1 MQVIKTN
8 HPVVQVKDVI
18 LGEGM
23 PKICLPVVGKTEEEI
38 LKTVEHYESLSNW
51 DILEVRL
58 DYYEGLAFGDSVELL
73 GKIRHETTRP
83 ILATIRTRQE
93 GGEADLDDDHYS
105 LALTSIITS
114 HTADM
119 VDIEASHTHG
129 VVLSLCDLCEEHD
142 VVSIISSHNFEET
155 PSNDDMR
162 EMLSTMHVLGGD
174 ILKLAVMPHD
184 RIDVMRL
191 MKVTTEM
198 SQRINRPLIT
208 MSMGDLGKISRI
220 SGEITGSVMTFGTA
234 GKASA
239 PGQIA
244 LDELYQFLKE
254 LHCD

>member
-1 MQVIKTN
+1 
-8 HPVVQVKDVI
+8 
-18 LGEGM
+18 
-23 PKICLPVVGKTEEEI
+23 
-38 LKTVEHYESLSNW
+38 
-51 DILEVRL
+51 
-58 DYYEGLAFGDSVELL
+58 
-73 GKIRHETTRP
+73 
-83 ILATIRTRQE
+83 
-93 GGEADLDDDHYS
+93 
-105 LALTSIITS
+105 
-114 HTADM
+114 
-119 VDIEASHTHG
+119 
-129 VVLSLCDLCEEHD
+129 
-142 VVSIISSHNFEET
+142 
-155 PSNDDMR
+155 MR

-174 ILKLAVMPHD
+174 ILKLAVMPRD

-244 LDELYQFLKE
+244 LEELYQFLKE